1 MKCYYSVILLI
12 RKLLSNDF
20 LSTYTCRVVTVFLFS
35 FVFTNNLLLTLLLM
49 VTLTKIIM
57 KKQLQL
63 ISGLILLFIMIS
75 GTLQTQEFRTET
87 DLLGDIKVPADAYYG
102 AQAARAMQNFKIS
115 GQYIN
120 DYPDFMKAWGMI
132 KLATARANTEAGK
145 MKPEKLKMIEPACQ
159 DLIDGKLLD
168 QFKIDLY
175 QGGAGT
181 SANMN
186 ANEVIANRALE
197 LAGYKKGDYEK
208 ISPNDD
214 INMSQS
220 TNDTYPTA
228 LKLTMLLQHDKLKA
242 EMTRLKK
249 SFEKLGSKYL
259 EVVKMGR
266 TEFQDAVPM
275 TVGQEFYSYASMI
288 DWEIDNLDNAAKSLE
303 VLNMGGTAIG
313 TGLNTP
319 DGYQEFII
327 KNLREITGYDLTNAD
342 DLIAATS
349 SLHGF
354 VVYSSALK
362 TLATTLSKISN
373 DLIILSSG
381 PRNGIFEINLPP
393 RQPGSSIMPG
403 KVNPVIPELMALVSY
418 RVVGNDVTVNISA
431 SDGDL
436 QLNAYEPVVGL
447 TIFESQKLLTNTMKT
462 FREDCIDGITVNEDT
477 DKKNLETTIGI
488 VTALNPV
495 LGHHVGD
502 ELAKEAKET
511 GKGIL
516 ELVREKKLLTEEQI
530 KEIFSVENLTRLDKA
545 KYNNK

>member
-1 MKCYYSVILLI
+1 MRINK
-12 RKLLSNDF
+12 
-20 LSTYTCRVVTVFLFS
+20 
-35 FVFTNNLLLTLLLM
+35 
-49 VTLTKIIM
+49 
-57 KKQLQL
+57 
-63 ISGLILLFIMIS
+63 LFITVTMLLAFIGGNLS
-75 GTLQTQEFRTET
+75 AQEYRTEE
-87 DLLGDIKVPADAYYG
+87 DLLGKIKVPADAYYG
-102 AQAARAMQNFKIS
+102 AQAARAIENFQIS
-115 GQYIN
+115 GQYTN
-120 DYPDFMKAWGMI
+120 DYPDFLKAWGMV
-132 KLATARANTEAGK
+132 KLACARANTDAGK
-145 MKPEKLKMIEPACQ
+145 MKPEMLKMIEPACKE
-159 DLIDGKLLD
+159 LIEGKLQD
-168 QFKIDLY
+168 HFKTDLY

-181 SANMN
+181 STNMN
-186 ANEVIANRALE
+186 ANEIIANRALE
-197 LAGYKKGDYEK
+197 LAGYKKGEYDK
-208 ISPNDD
+208 ISPNDE

-228 LKLTMLLQHDKLKA
+228 LKLTMLIQNDDLKA
-242 EMTRLKK
+242 QLKELIT
-249 SFEKLGSKYL
+249 SFNELGSKYIDVL
-259 EVVKMGR
+259 KMGR
-266 TEFQDAVPM
+266 TELQDAVPM
-275 TVGQEFYSYASMI
+275 TVGQEFYSYASMLN
-288 DWEIDNLDNAAKSLE
+288 WELDNLEHAEKAIM

-319 DGYQEFII
+319 KGYHDYVISH
-327 KNLREITGYDLTNAD
+327 LREISGYDLSNAD

-403 KVNPVIPELMALVSY
+403 QVNPVMPELMALISY
-418 RVVGNDVTVNISA
+418 RVIGNDVTVNIAA

-447 TIFESQKLLTNTMKT
+447 SIFESQKILANGMKA
-462 FREDCIDGITVNEDT
+462 FREQCVDGITINQDVDEHNMEV
-477 DKKNLETTIGI
+477 TIGI
-488 VTALNPV
+488 VTALNPI

-530 KEIFSVENLTRLDKA
+530 KKLLDPENMVGLDKS
-545 KYNNK
+545 KYENR

>member
-1 MKCYYSVILLI
+1 MKTKKQFTLLITFVILMGFM
-12 RKLLSNDF
+12 SN
-20 LSTYTCRVVTVFLFS
+20 SYAQ
-35 FVFTNNLLLTLLLM
+35 
-49 VTLTKIIM
+49 KY
-57 KKQLQL
+57 
-63 ISGLILLFIMIS
+63 
-75 GTLQTQEFRTET
+75 RTET
-87 DLLGDIKVPADAYYG
+87 DLLGEIKVPVDAYYG
-102 AQAARAMQNFKIS
+102 AQAARGMENFQIS

-132 KLATARANTEAGK
+132 KLATARANTDAGK
-145 MKPEKLKMIEPACQ
+145 MESDMLKLIEPACQ
-159 DLIDGKLLD
+159 ELINGKYLD

-181 SANMN
+181 SVNMN
-186 ANEVIANRALE
+186 ANEVLANIALVK
-197 LAGYKKGDYEK
+197 AGYKLGQYDK

-214 INMSQS
+214 LNMSQS
-220 TNDTYPTA
+220 TNDTYPTS
-228 LKLTMLLQHDKLKA
+228 LKLTMLMQND
-242 EMTRLKK
+242 RLEEQLTLLVK
-249 SFEKLGSKYL
+249 SFRKLGHKYID
-259 EVVKMGR
+259 VVKMGR

-275 TVGQEFYSYASMI
+275 TVGQEFHSFAAMLEWDIANVEHASR
-288 DWEIDNLDNAAKSLE
+288 SLLT
-303 VLNMGGTAIG
+303 LNMGGTAIG

-319 DGYQEFII
+319 
-327 KNLREITGYDLTNAD
+327 KGYDIYVIKHLKEISGYEVKNAD
-342 DLIAATS
+342 DMIAATS
-349 SLHGF
+349 SLQSF

-373 DLIILSSG
+373 DLINLSSG
-381 PRNGIFEINLPP
+381 PRNGLFEINLPP

-418 RVVGNDVTVNISA
+418 RVMGNDVTVNIAA

-447 TIFESQKLLTNTMKT
+447 AIFESQKLMTNTMKA
-462 FREDCIDGITVNEDT
+462 FRVQCVDGITVNEEVH
-477 DKKNLETTIGI
+477 KRNMETTIGI

-502 ELAKEAKET
+502 ELAKESMKT

-516 ELVREKKLLTEEQI
+516 ELVREKKLLTEKQI
-530 KEIFSVENLTRLDKA
+530 EEIMSPENMTGLDKS

>member
-1 MKCYYSVILLI
+1 MKT
-12 RKLLSNDF
+12 K
-20 LSTYTCRVVTVFLFS
+20 FLF
-35 FVFTNNLLLTLLLM
+35 
-49 VTLTKIIM
+49 IIM
-57 KKQLQL
+57 LTFLMSTGGVLKA
-63 ISGLILLFIMIS
+63 
-75 GTLQTQEFRTET
+75 QEYRTET
-87 DLLGDIKVPADAYYG
+87 DLLGNIKVPAEAYYG
-102 AQAARAMQNFKIS
+102 AQAARAMNNFHIS

-132 KLATARANTEAGK
+132 KLATARANTDAGK
-145 MKPEKLKMIEPACQ
+145 MKPEMLKLIEPACQ
-159 DLIDGKLLD
+159 ELIEGKFLD
-168 QFKIDLY
+168 QFQIDLY

-181 SANMN
+181 STNMN

-197 LAGYKKGDYEK
+197 LAGYEKGDYDK
-208 ISPNDD
+208 ISPNDE

-220 TNDTYPTA
+220 TNDTYPTS
-228 LKLTMLLQHDKLKA
+228 LKLTMLMHNDDLIEQLKL
-242 EMTRLKK
+242 LKK
-249 SFEKLGSKYL
+249 SFEALGNKYL
-259 EVVKMGR
+259 ELVKMGR

-275 TVGQEFYSYASMI
+275 TVGQEFYSYAAMI
-288 DWEIDNLDNAAKSLE
+288 GWEIDNLNEASKSLM

-319 DGYQEFII
+319 EGYDEYVI
-327 KNLREITGYDLTNAD
+327 KHLREITGYDLKNAD
-342 DLIAATS
+342 DMIAATS

-362 TLATTLSKISN
+362 TLATTMSKISN

-403 KVNPVIPELMALVSY
+403 KVNPVVPELMALVSY
-418 RVVGNDVTVNISA
+418 RVLGNDVTVNIAA

-436 QLNAYEPVVGL
+436 QLNAYEPVAGL
-447 TIFESQKLLTNTMKT
+447 TIFESQKLLTNTLKT
-462 FREDCIDGITVNEDT
+462 FREDCVDGITANEDV
-477 DKKNLETTIGI
+477 DNHNMEVTIGI
-488 VTALNPV
+488 VTALNPI

-530 KEIFSVENLTRLDKA
+530 KEILAPENMVGLDKS
-545 KYNNK
+545 KYENK